1 MTLSPD
7 HPAAVLFQVLGAL
20 WRQKFKACLAFALI
34 GGASVA
40 AFKYAPRAYESE
52 ARLFVRV
59 GRETVA
65 LDPSATVGQTIGMQ
79 DSRELEINSLMEIL
93 KSRSLHEVVVDE
105 LGAAH
110 VLGEEASG
118 GEAAVAKG
126 PSPSWSLVSL
136 PSISGDATAPSAA
149 SLREQA
155 VQQLGKSLKVTSPRR
170 STVISISGESSSPK
184 LAQAIVKSLVD
195 AYQKEHI
202 RLHRVPGSFDF
213 FTERSER
220 TEKEV
225 KAALKALNAAKS
237 ELSIATVQGRRD
249 SLEKQ
254 IAGLE
259 EQAQSIAA
267 DLESAKAKVA
277 SLEKL
282 IEELP
287 AEIEGVQ
294 TSGFN
299 NETHTRMREQLYMLE
314 IRERELL
321 SKYRDNHPAVLAH
334 RKQVEEARKIFDA
347 QPTERTQ
354 QEKIPNPAIRAVD
367 IDLVKGRSDLAAFE
381 AKAKAVAEQKQSVS
395 QELRDLHEH
404 ELHLSELDRELRE
417 REAAHNEAVTRL
429 EQARINHEMENDRL
443 SNVSVIQE
451 ATLEEKPT
459 SPRLSLF
466 AAAGF
471 LAACFGAVCLALG
484 WELAFPPLAAA
495 GYSNAAQLTPSSRRA
510 SSASVPSSS
519 LATGFSGAESPT
531 P

>member
-1 MTLSPD
+1 MSLSPD
-7 HPAAVLFQVLGAL
+7 HPASVLIHVFGAC
-20 WRQKFKACLAFALI
+20 WRQKFKACLLFAAI
-34 GGASVA
+34 GTA
-40 AFKYAPRAYESE
+40 AAALWVYTPRTYESE
-52 ARLFVRV
+52 SRLFVRV

-65 LDPSATVGQTIGMQ
+65 LDPSASVGQTIGMQ
-79 DSRELEINSLMEIL
+79 DSRELEVNSLMEIL
-93 KSRSLHEVVVDE
+93 KSRSLHEAVVDE
-105 LGAAH
+105 LGVAQ
-110 VLGEEASG
+110 VLGEASTN
-118 GEAAVAKG
+118 ESAIAEKG
-126 PSPSWSLVSL
+126 SSPELSQVSL
-136 PSISGDATAPSAA
+136 PSIAGNGASPSA
-149 SLREQA
+149 SSFREQA
-155 VQQLGKSLKVTSPRR
+155 VQQLGKSLKITSPRR
-170 STVISISGESSSPK
+170 STVISICGESSSPK

-195 AYQKEHI
+195 TYQKEHI

-213 FTERSER
+213 FSERAER

-259 EQAQSIAA
+259 AQAQSITA

-282 IEELP
+282 IQELP
-287 AEIEGVQ
+287 AEIEGIQ

-334 RKQVEEARKIFDA
+334 RKQVEEARKIFDD
-347 QPTERTQ
+347 QPTDRTQ

-367 IDLVKGRSDLAAFE
+367 IDLIKGRSDLAAFE
-381 AKAKAVAEQKQSVS
+381 AKAKAVAEQKQNVT

-404 ELHLSELDRELRE
+404 ELHLSDLDRELRE
-417 REAAHNEAVTRL
+417 RETANHEAVTRL

-443 SNVSVIQE
+443 SNISVIQE

-459 SPRLSLF
+459 SPRLSIF
-466 AAAGF
+466 GAAGF
-471 LAACFGAVCLALG
+471 LAACFAAVCLALG
-484 WELAFPPLAAA
+484 WELAFPALAAPARSGVALHRAAISAVPQPNLAA
-495 GYSNAAQLTPSSRRA
+495 GL
-510 SSASVPSSS
+510 
-519 LATGFSGAESPT
+519 SGAE
-531 P
+531 